1 MTRTDTGYGDQREHR
16 WKLITARVL
25 RWRLRR
31 HKQPLETGKEKR
43 GHPNGSPIRSSNP
56 SNHISK
62 GEQCSHI
69 RRSPSVGPE
78 ASRLLSFKHLR
89 PSYFSPSYFHTRPVE
104 YVFRKG
110 AFKNCMS
117 PSVRGGRRRPC
128 LSFERQSIP
137 AGTRNA
143 SSHSYK
149 DERLPN
155 AKQKAMYIV
164 ILVTHHIYFL
174 PTSASPIHI

>member
-1 MTRTDTGYGDQREHR
+1 MASPKAQTATRNRER
-16 WKLITARVL
+16 KAWSPEWIPDSLI
-25 RWRLRR
+25 
-31 HKQPLETGKEKR
+31 KPLE
-43 GHPNGSPIRSSNP
+43 SYI
-56 SNHISK
+56 K

-89 PSYFSPSYFHTRPVE
+89 PSYFSPSYFHTRPVK

-137 AGTRNA
+137 AGIRNA

-164 ILVTHHIYFL
+164 LLVTHHIYFL